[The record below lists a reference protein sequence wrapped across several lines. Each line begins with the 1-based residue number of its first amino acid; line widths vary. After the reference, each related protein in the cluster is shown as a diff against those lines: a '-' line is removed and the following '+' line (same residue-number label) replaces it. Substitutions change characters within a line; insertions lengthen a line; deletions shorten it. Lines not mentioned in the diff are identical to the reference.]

1 MTSLVFHDFTFPIFA
16 PVSICHQMST
26 TLLLKNDVIYMNG
39 PNVVRGNFKF
49 VRYILII
56 HCIT

>member
-39 PNVVRGNFKF
+39 PNVVTLAKTELLYTKNAGA
-49 VRYILII
+49 
-56 HCIT
+56 